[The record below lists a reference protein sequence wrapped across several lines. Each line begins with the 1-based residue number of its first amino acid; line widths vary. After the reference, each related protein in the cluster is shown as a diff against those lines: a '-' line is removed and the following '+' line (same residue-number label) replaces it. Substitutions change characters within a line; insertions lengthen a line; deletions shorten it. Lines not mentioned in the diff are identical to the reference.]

1 MKLMDSEGVPS
12 KDLAALAGTTV
23 GLFCVSIYVR
33 LIRLALVSNVQFR
46 PEDASVSLSLVG
58 QWMHGEGNLPCFS

>member
-23 GLFCVSIYVR
+23 GLFCVSIYVN
-33 LIRLALVSNVQFR
+33 LIGLALASNIQSR
-46 PEDASVSLSLVG
+46 PEDALVFLSLVG
-58 QWMHGEGNLPCFS
+58 QWMHGEGNLLCFS